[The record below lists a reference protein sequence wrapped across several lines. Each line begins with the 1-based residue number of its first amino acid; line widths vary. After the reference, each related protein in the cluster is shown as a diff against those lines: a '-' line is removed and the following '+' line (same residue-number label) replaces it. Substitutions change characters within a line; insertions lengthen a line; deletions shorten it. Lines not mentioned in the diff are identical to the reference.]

1 MFSIIGV
8 VVVIVGVFGGYLMAG
23 GNLMVLIQPAEFMS
37 LGGAAIGGMLICT
50 PPYILSAT
58 MKKIGKVFG
67 AGFSSQDFLDI
78 LVMQYELYNKVR
90 KEGILSIEQD
100 VSAPENSAVF
110 KKYHKFLHNHEA
122 VDFYC
127 DALRQLVNGIDAGAI
142 ELSIETDMETHE
154 KEIKQIPQVLSRI
167 GDAFPGLGIVAAV
180 LGIII
185 TMGKLDGPPAELGH
199 HIGAALVGTMLG
211 VLTAYGFVNPMS
223 QKLESVNLEE
233 EMYLACLA
241 SGFRAFSQGLAPM
254 VAIEVARKSL
264 FHTFRPDLNALNAA
278 AKKG

>member
-1 MFSIIGV
+1 MLSIIGLIV
-8 VVVIVGVFGGYLMAG
+8 VTVGVFGGFLMAG
-23 GNLMVLIQPAEFMS
+23 GNLLVLIVPAEYVT
-37 LGGAAIGGMLICT
+37 LGGAAIGGVLICT
-50 PPYILSAT
+50 PSYTLQAAL
-58 MKKIGKVFG
+58 KKFGKAFKDGYKV
-67 AGFSSQDFLDI
+67 QDFQDI

-100 VSAPENSAVF
+100 VSAPENSSVF
-110 KKYHKFLHNHEA
+110 KKYPKFLANHEA

-142 ELSIETDMETHE
+142 DLSIETDMETHE
-154 KEIKQIPQVLSRI
+154 KEIKLIPQVFSRMA
-167 GDAFPGLGIVAAV
+167 DAFPGLGIVAAV

-185 TMGKLDGPPAELGH
+185 TMGSLDQPPEYLGK

-211 VLTAYGFVNPMS
+211 VLLAYGYLNPIS
-223 QKLESVNLEE
+223 QKLESVNAEE

-264 FHTFRPDLNALNAA
+264 FHHFRPDTNALANA

>member
-8 VVVIVGVFGGYLMAG
+8 VVVLVGVFGGYLMAG
-23 GNLMVLIQPAEFMS
+23 GNLLTLVQPAEFLT
-37 LGGAAIGGMLICT
+37 LGGAAFGGMLICT
-50 PPYILSAT
+50 PSYVLAGLG
-58 MKKIGKVFG
+58 KKFGKIFG
-67 AGFSSQDFLDI
+67 AGFTSKDFLDI

-100 VSAPENSAVF
+100 VTAPASSMVF
-110 KKYHKFLHNHEA
+110 KKYPKFLANHEA
-122 VDFYC
+122 VDFYA

-142 ELSIETDMETHE
+142 DISIETDMETHE
-154 KEIKQIPQVLSRI
+154 KEIKQIPQVLARI
-167 GDAFPGLGIVAAV
+167 ADAFPGLGIVAAV

-185 TMGKLDGPPAELGH
+185 TMGKLDGPPSELGH

-211 VLTAYGFVNPMS
+211 VLSAYGFVNPMA

-233 EMYLACLA
+233 EMYLSCLA

-264 FHTFRPDLNALNAA
+264 FHHFRPDLDALNAA

>member
-1 MFSIIGV
+1 MLSIIGV

-23 GNLMVLIQPAEFMS
+23 GSLLVLIQPPEFLT

-50 PPYILSAT
+50 PSYVLQPAI
-58 MKKIGKVFG
+58 KKIGKAFANGYSV
-67 AGFSSQDFLDI
+67 QDFQDI

-100 VSAPENSAVF
+100 VSAPENSNVF
-110 KKYHKFLHNHEA
+110 KKYPKFLGNHEA

-142 ELSIETDMETHE
+142 DLSIETDMETHE
-154 KEIKQIPQVLSRI
+154 KEIKQVPQVFSRI
-167 GDAFPGLGIVAAV
+167 ADAFPGLGIVAAV

-185 TMGKLDGPPAELGH
+185 TMGKLDGPPSELGE

-211 VLTAYGFVNPMS
+211 VLMAYGFINPIS

-264 FHTFRPDLNALNAA
+264 FHHFRPDVAALNNA

>member
-1 MFSIIGV
+1 MLSIIGV
-8 VVVIVGVFGGYLMAG
+8 VVVLVGVLGGYLMAG
-23 GNLMVLIQPAEFMS
+23 GNLLALVQPSEFLT
-37 LGGAAIGGMLICT
+37 LGGAAIGGVLICT
-50 PPYILSAT
+50 PSYVLQAAIAKL
-58 MKKIGKVFG
+58 GKAFANGYAV
-67 AGFSSQDFLDI
+67 QDFQDI

-100 VSAPENSAVF
+100 VNAPENSAVF
-110 KKYHKFLHNHEA
+110 KKYPKFLANHEA

-142 ELSIETDMETHE
+142 DLSIETDMETHE
-154 KEIKQIPQVLSRI
+154 KEIKQIPQVFSRVA
-167 GDAFPGLGIVAAV
+167 DAFPGLGIVAAV

-185 TMGKLDGPPAELGH
+185 TMGHLDGPPEELGH

-211 VLTAYGFVNPMS
+211 VLMAYGFINPIS
-223 QKLESVNLEE
+223 QKLESVNAEE

-264 FHTFRPDLNALNAA
+264 FHHFRPDVNALNNA